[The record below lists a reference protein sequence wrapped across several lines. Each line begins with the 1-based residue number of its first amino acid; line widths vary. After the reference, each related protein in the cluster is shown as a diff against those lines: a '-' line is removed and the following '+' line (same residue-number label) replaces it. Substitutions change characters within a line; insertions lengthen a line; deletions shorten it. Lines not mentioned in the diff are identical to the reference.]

1 MFQDYW
7 EYVNLRKAVLPKLWS
22 FLKHGGHGN
31 AMVIYPSLLP
41 FLSRIPS
48 KVSLRFLLSELFMPT
63 SHAEF
68 VLTVREKRGNLSFP
82 IWKPAPGNG
91 GRWRL
96 RIQGRM
102 QISLIEC
109 NLVSYF
115 RTRQVMLYH
124 QFCQTA

>member
-48 KVSLRFLLSELFMPT
+48 KVSLRSLLSELFMPT

-68 VLTVREKRGNLSFP
+68 VLTVRENEGIEFSDLETSTWLWRSMAPSNSGTNANL
-82 IWKPAPGNG
+82 ID
-91 GRWRL
+91 
-96 RIQGRM
+96 RM
-102 QISLIEC
+102 QSG
-109 NLVSYF
+109 
-115 RTRQVMLYH
+115 
-124 QFCQTA
+124 